1 MTRSD
6 VAPHNIT
13 PAPDLRECGAPPAF
27 WTRRRR
33 DPPDAAGGVTADQAA
48 GGGSRAAAVRARRTA
63 RAADDRGPRGRA
75 LQPRGHAAAAR
86 GRRVAE
92 RPQGGRRRRAPHRG
106 RQHGEILRAQAPRRV
121 PAPQPA
127 GQGAA
132 LRRQSRGR
140 RARPCREPDRSRVDG
155 AATPGHRHHRR
166 GLCPAP
172 LGDHR
177 RAGSPPREQAA
188 RPVGPARRRY
198 VHHPRARIGNPKL
211 DRARVR
217 AARIPSGRD
226 DRNELQR
233 DDQAGGDG
241 GHGRELPVAAHGRA
255 RGRDRTHRGPQGRRH
270 TGDARLARRPSREEA
285 ALARGA
291 RVQGVPARRRRGP
304 ARQGAGVSRGPATM
318 IKERF
323 CAAVSRPGMRL
334 AKRRSGAA
342 TLPARWSEP
351 VTMQN
356 PKRWIGLALALLA
369 GMASAHAQTLQK
381 VVFSTDWLAEAEH
394 GGYYQAQ
401 AEGTYRKYGLD
412 VTIRM
417 GGPQVNGLQLLA
429 AGETDI
435 AMADALQ
442 VVSAVEQDV
451 PLVAIAATFQKNPT
465 VIIAHPGVRRL
476 EDLKGKPIAIGA
488 ASNTTFWPWL
498 RQQFGFTDAQKRPY
512 GFSVQP
518 FLAEPAL
525 SQQGFVTSEPYSI
538 EQGGIQPVVFLLA
551 DRGYPPYSE
560 TLVVT
565 RSTLARK
572 RDVLERFIRA
582 SAEGWRSYLA
592 HPAPGN
598 ALIRKANP
606 EMSDDLL
613 AYGLRKLNE
622 YGIVVNSDARKFGL
636 LTMTDARWQ
645 ATFGFLHSAGLAKP
659 GVDYARAYTLDLVKT
674 VR

>member
-1 MTRSD
+1 
-6 VAPHNIT
+6 
-13 PAPDLRECGAPPAF
+13 
-27 WTRRRR
+27 
-33 DPPDAAGGVTADQAA
+33 
-48 GGGSRAAAVRARRTA
+48 
-63 RAADDRGPRGRA
+63 
-75 LQPRGHAAAAR
+75 
-86 GRRVAE
+86 
-92 RPQGGRRRRAPHRG
+92 
-106 RQHGEILRAQAPRRV
+106 
-121 PAPQPA
+121 
-127 GQGAA
+127 
-132 LRRQSRGR
+132 
-140 RARPCREPDRSRVDG
+140 
-155 AATPGHRHHRR
+155 
-166 GLCPAP
+166 
-172 LGDHR
+172 
-177 RAGSPPREQAA
+177 
-188 RPVGPARRRY
+188 
-198 VHHPRARIGNPKL
+198 
-211 DRARVR
+211 
-217 AARIPSGRD
+217 
-226 DRNELQR
+226 
-233 DDQAGGDG
+233 
-241 GHGRELPVAAHGRA
+241 
-255 RGRDRTHRGPQGRRH
+255 
-270 TGDARLARRPSREEA
+270 
-285 ALARGA
+285 
-291 RVQGVPARRRRGP
+291 
-304 ARQGAGVSRGPATM
+304 
-318 IKERF
+318 
-323 CAAVSRPGMRL
+323 
-334 AKRRSGAA
+334 
-342 TLPARWSEP
+342 
-351 VTMQN
+351 MQN
-356 PKRWIGLALALLA
+356 PKRWVGLALALLA
-369 GMASAHAQTLQK
+369 GMVSAHAQTLQK

-429 AGETDI
+429 AGQIDI

-451 PLVAIAATFQKNPT
+451 PVVAIAATFQKNPT

-518 FLAEPAL
+518 FLAEPSL

-538 EQGGIQPVVFLLA
+538 EKAGIQPVVFLLA

-572 RDVLERFIRA
+572 RDLLERFIRA

-636 LTMTDARWQ
+636 LTMTDPRWH
-645 ATFGFLHSAGLAKP
+645 ATFDFLRGAGLAKP
-659 GVDYARAYTLDLVKT
+659 GVDYARAYTLDLVKA
-674 VR
+674 VRVVP